1 VPRAPSAT
9 ARRSL
14 DTILLSVPTT
24 SPPSSSSRGPA
35 ISRRAARAAVD
46 PIHAE
51 EFAELTLADI
61 VDQVGVGMRALDKG
75 LRDELQCTPESFVQ
89 NVRMDRARRELHA
102 PSPGGCVTVSGVAA
116 RWGFTHAGRLA
127 KAYRRRY
134 ALSPSN
140 ALALARRRNQ

>member
-1 VPRAPSAT
+1 LT
-9 ARRSL
+9 
-14 DTILLSVPTT
+14 TILLSVPRNGTAELFQ
-24 SPPSSSSRGPA
+24 PRPA

-51 EFAELTLADI
+51 EFAELNLADI
-61 VDQVGVGMRALDKG
+61 VDQIGVGMRALEKV

-140 ALALARRRNQ
+140 ALALARRRNE